1 MRRPKKACERNG
13 FSFRLGGAL
22 LAGSLILF
30 LSGGRAGAAEFTIH
44 TNMDIPGLD
53 IPSANNPLSPPA
65 GSEESE
71 IAHCRR
77 SCELSPRCMAFT
89 WVRGERGVRPANCFF
104 KASAQLLDN
113 NALGLLTLNRDTAT
127 GVKIYPSRAC
137 WARHIFNLKFCNVVS
152 ADGSGPAEGLECP
165 AGSRT
170 AVLGTSSPGLF
181 NTFCVVRL
189 AEDPGGLPNC
199 TDAFGGETH
208 GDSTIG
214 NAVNQACLDAD

>member
-1 MRRPKKACERNG
+1 MRRSKKA
-13 FSFRLGGAL
+13 LL
-22 LAGSLILF
+22 LAGVVTLL
-30 LSGGRAGAAEFTIH
+30 LSGSKAGAAEFAIH

-77 SCELSPRCMAFT
+77 SCELDPRCMAFT
-89 WVRGERGVRPANCFF
+89 WVRRGVQGPAARCFF
-104 KASAQLLDN
+104 KASAQLLGN
-113 NALGLLTLNRDTAT
+113 NALGLLTLNRDTVT
-127 GVKIYPSRAC
+127 GVKIYQSRAC

-152 ADGSGPAEGLECP
+152 ADGSGPADGLECP
-165 AGSRT
+165 SGSRR

-181 NTFCVVRL
+181 STFCVVRL
-189 AEDPGGLPNC
+189 AADPGGLPNC
-199 TDAFGGETH
+199 TDAFGGETR

-214 NAVNQACLDAD
+214 NAVNHACLDTN